1 MDGAGRIEVGSF
13 EVPDGFEVLDSDAL
27 VVLGSA
33 GEDLASG
40 CAVGRERRVG
50 PFGGLGG
57 DGVKVGVEE
66 EGRESRV
73 GSGPGEEEEGFVGGE
88 VEGPGL
94 EADGLGLGVE
104 VGNGGGVVR
113 VRVGGFD
120 PEVVLE
126 ASDGSVWF

>member
-1 MDGAGRIEVGSF
+1 M
-13 EVPDGFEVLDSDAL
+13 
-27 VVLGSA
+27 
-33 GEDLASG
+33 
-40 CAVGRERRVG
+40 
-50 PFGGLGG
+50 
-57 DGVKVGVEE
+57 GVEE
-66 EGRESRV
+66 ERRESRV